1 MNVFVSWLAHAF
13 WCFWLIVARS
23 RNVRRNDG
31 VSCVAS
37 ADAGVAS
44 PIAGVPCCLGDPDK
58 AVGDVPALF
67 GERTVVSDIL
77 L

>member
-1 MNVFVSWLAHAF
+1 M
-13 WCFWLIVARS
+13 
-23 RNVRRNDG
+23 
-31 VSCVAS
+31 SCVAS

-44 PIAGVPCCLGDPDK
+44 PFAGVACCLGDPDK